1 MIAIRKNLREEI
13 RITQKEFRG
22 HDLLNSRVFYRNDDG
37 KWRPGKQGVA
47 IRMELVPEFLGALH
61 QVVDTAEAA

>member
-1 MIAIRKNLREEI
+1 MIAVRKNLREEI
-13 RITQKEFRG
+13 RITQENFRG
-22 HDLLNSRVFYRNDDG
+22 HDLLNIRVFYRNDDG

-61 QVVDTAEAA
+61 QVVETAEVA

>member
-1 MIAIRKNLREEI
+1 MIAIRKNLREET
-13 RITQKEFRG
+13 RITQEEFRG
-22 HDLLNSRVFYRNDDG
+22 HDLLNIRVFYRNDDG

-47 IRMELVPEFLGALH
+47 IRMELVPEFLDALH